1 MWPAPGSSPT
11 RRTDLCSWA
20 EQIPKGISAFVAPR
34 STARNPEVG
43 LHNTLLL
50 PSKPRRTG
58 GTRERRSSGTTD
70 LLRLY
75 LQDIGR
81 VDLLTNEEEVTL
93 ARLVQRREALLH
105 QQREL
110 AESDA
115 AIGELHRLEELQR
128 REANQH
134 SHWPTKQ
141 EWARAAGLPL
151 QELQK
156 RIDLGYQ
163 VWAEQAQLEAKDLKL
178 ALRNG
183 RRAKDHM
190 IQANLRLVVAVAKK
204 YQQRGM
210 EILDL
215 VQEGTLGLE
224 RAVEKFDPTRGFRF
238 STYAYWWI
246 RQGITRAIA
255 TQSRTIRL
263 PVHVTEKL
271 NRIKRVQQEIASN
284 EGRLASISDLAR
296 ELGISEDT
304 VRQTLARVPRSVSL
318 DTRVGREQDTQLG
331 DLIEDSHA
339 TPEQTLTIDELHN
352 DLEDLLE
359 ELTSREA
366 AVLRRRFGLEDDTP
380 QTLAQIGEELK
391 LSRERVRQI
400 ETRALLK
407 LRQPQRRSKVRDYIQ
422 GLDS

>member
-1 MWPAPGSSPT
+1 MPT
-11 RRTDLCSWA
+11 KLNNEEPCRDNFRL
-20 EQIPKGISAFVAPR
+20 QP
-34 STARNPEVG
+34 
-43 LHNTLLL
+43 L
-50 PSKPRRTG
+50 PPLPRRTG
-58 GTRERRSSGTTD
+58 ETRSRRSSGTTD

-81 VDLLTNEEEVTL
+81 VDLLTSEEEVTL
-93 ARLVQRREALLH
+93 ARLVQRREALLK

-110 AESDA
+110 SDTNP
-115 AIGELHRLEELQR
+115 AIGELHRLEDLQR
-128 REANQH
+128 REANHH

-141 EWARAAGLPL
+141 EWARAAGLTL
-151 QELQK
+151 RELQS
-156 RIDLGYQ
+156 RIDAGYEA
-163 VWAEQAQLEAKDLKL
+163 WADKAAIDAKELKVS
-178 ALRNG
+178 LRNG

-246 RQGITRAIA
+246 RQGMTRAIA

-263 PVHVTEKL
+263 PVHITEKL
-271 NRIKRVQQEIASN
+271 NRIKRVQQDIASN
-284 EGRLASISDLAR
+284 EGRIASIADLAR
-296 ELGISEDT
+296 ELNISEET
-304 VRQTLARVPRSVSL
+304 VRQTLERVPRSVSL
-318 DTRVGREQDTQLG
+318 DSRVGKDQDTQLG
-331 DLIEDSHA
+331 DLIEDGKA
-339 TPEQTLTIDELHN
+339 TPEETLTHDELHN
-352 DLEDLLE
+352 DLEGLLD

-366 AVLRRRFGLEDDTP
+366 AVIRRRFGLEDDTP
-380 QTLAQIGEELK
+380 QTLAQIGEDLQ

-407 LRQPQRRSKVRDYIQ
+407 LRQPQKRSKIWDYIQ
-422 GLDS
+422 SLDS

>member
-1 MWPAPGSSPT
+1 LS
-11 RRTDLCSWA
+11 D
-20 EQIPKGISAFVAPR
+20 KPR
-34 STARNPEVG
+34 STGHAPIRW
-43 LHNTLLL
+43 
-50 PSKPRRTG
+50 SG
-58 GTRERRSSGTTD
+58 GND

-81 VDLLTNEEEVTL
+81 VDLLTSEEEVTL
-93 ARLVQRREALLH
+93 SRLVQ
-105 QQREL
+105 QREKL
-110 AESDA
+110 LVQERDLSNRHA
-115 AIGELHRLEELQR
+115 AIRVLLDLEELQL
-128 REANQH
+128 REANQV
-134 SHWPTKQ
+134 SHWPTRQ
-141 EWARAAGLPL
+141 EWARAAALPL
-151 QELQK
+151 EELNQQ
-156 RIDLGYQ
+156 LNEGYTL
-163 VWAEQAQLEAKDLKL
+163 WAEEVGLEAKELQRR
-178 ALRNG
+178 LRDG
-183 RRAKDHM
+183 RRARDRM

-210 EILDL
+210 ELLDL

-271 NRIKRVQQEIASN
+271 NRIKRAQQEIAA
-284 EGRLASISDLAR
+284 EKGRLASVSDLAK
-296 ELGISEDT
+296 ELGLSEDT
-304 VRQTLARVPRSVSL
+304 VRQTLARVPRSISL
-318 DTRVGREQDTQLG
+318 ETRVGKDQDTQLG
-331 DLIEDSHA
+331 DLLEDGNA
-339 TPEQTLTIDELHN
+339 TPEQTLTRDALHDDLELLLDEL
-352 DLEDLLE
+352 
-359 ELTSREA
+359 SPREA
-366 AVLRRRFGLEDDTP
+366 EVIRSRFGLEDDHP
-380 QTLAQIGEELK
+380 RTLAQIGEAME

>member
-1 MWPAPGSSPT
+1 MATRQAKTSRSP
-11 RRTDLCSWA
+11 
-20 EQIPKGISAFVAPR
+20 SA
-34 STARNPEVG
+34 
-43 LHNTLLL
+43 
-50 PSKPRRTG
+50 
-58 GTRERRSSGTTD
+58 D

-81 VDLLTNEEEVTL
+81 VDLLSNEEEVTL
-93 ARLVQRREALLH
+93 ARLVQRREALLK

-110 AESDA
+110 ATEQS
-115 AIGELHRLEELQR
+115 AITELQDLEELQL
-128 REANQH
+128 REANH
-134 SHWPTKQ
+134 LCHLPTKR
-141 EWARAAGLPL
+141 EWARAAGLNPA
-151 QELQK
+151 ELQK
-156 RIDLGYQ
+156 KLNLGYEAWGA
-163 VWAEQAQLEAKDLKL
+163 VTGLSPLEIKR
-178 ALRNG
+178 ALREG
-183 RRAKDHM
+183 RRAKDRM

-210 EILDL
+210 ELLDL

-263 PVHVTEKL
+263 PVHITEKL

-296 ELGISEDT
+296 ELGISEET
-304 VRQTLARVPRSVSL
+304 VRMTLMRVPRSISL
-318 DTRVGREQDTQLG
+318 DTKVGKEQDTQLVELLQDG
-331 DLIEDSHA
+331 KA
-339 TPEQTLTIDELHN
+339 TPEQELTRGELHN
-352 DLEDLLE
+352 DLEELLD
-359 ELTSREA
+359 ELSSREA
-366 AVLRRRFGLEDDTP
+366 KVLRLRFGLEDDTP
-380 QTLAQIGEELK
+380 QTLSQIGEELH

-422 GLDS
+422 SLDS

>member
-1 MWPAPGSSPT
+1 M
-11 RRTDLCSWA
+11 
-20 EQIPKGISAFVAPR
+20 
-34 STARNPEVG
+34 
-43 LHNTLLL
+43 
-50 PSKPRRTG
+50 
-58 GTRERRSSGTTD
+58 
-70 LLRLY
+70 RLY

-81 VDLLTNEEEVTL
+81 VDLLTSEEEVTL
-93 ARLVQRREALLH
+93 ARLVQRRETLLK
-105 QQREL
+105 QQRKL
-110 AESDA
+110 SDTNQ

-128 REANQH
+128 REANHH

-141 EWARAAGLPL
+141 EWARAAALTL
-151 QELQK
+151 QELQN
-156 RIDLGYQ
+156 RIDAGYEA
-163 VWAEQAQLEAKDLKL
+163 WAEKAAIDAKELKL
-178 ALRNG
+178 SLRNG

-246 RQGITRAIA
+246 RQGMTRAIA

-284 EGRLASISDLAR
+284 EGRIASIADLAR

-304 VRQTLARVPRSVSL
+304 VRQTLERVPRSVSL
-318 DTRVGREQDTQLG
+318 DSRVGKDQDTQLG
-331 DLIEDSHA
+331 DLIEDGKA
-339 TPEQTLTIDELHN
+339 TPEETLTHDELHN
-352 DLEDLLE
+352 DLEGLLD
-359 ELTSREA
+359 ELTPREA
-366 AVLRRRFGLEDDTP
+366 SVLRRRFGLEDDTP

-407 LRQPQRRSKVRDYIQ
+407 LRQPQKRSKIRDYIQ

>member
-1 MWPAPGSSPT
+1 MQRLPRRSGETLS
-11 RRTDLCSWA
+11 RRT
-20 EQIPKGISAFVAPR
+20 
-34 STARNPEVG
+34 
-43 LHNTLLL
+43 
-50 PSKPRRTG
+50 
-58 GTRERRSSGTTD
+58 SGTTD

-81 VDLLTNEEEVTL
+81 VDLLTSEEEVTL
-93 ARLVQRREALLH
+93 ARLVQRREALLK

-110 AESDA
+110 SDTNP
-115 AIGELHRLEELQR
+115 AIGELHRLEDLQR
-128 REANQH
+128 REANHH

-141 EWARAAGLPL
+141 EWARAAGLTL
-151 QELQK
+151 QELQS
-156 RIDLGYQ
+156 RIDAGYEA
-163 VWAEQAQLEAKDLKL
+163 WADKAAIDAKELKVS
-178 ALRNG
+178 LRNG

-246 RQGITRAIA
+246 RQGMTRAIA

-271 NRIKRVQQEIASN
+271 NRIKRVQQDIASN
-284 EGRLASISDLAR
+284 EGRIASIADLAR
-296 ELGISEDT
+296 ELNISEET
-304 VRQTLARVPRSVSL
+304 VRQTLERVPRSVSL
-318 DTRVGREQDTQLG
+318 DSRVGKDQDTQLG
-331 DLIEDSHA
+331 ELIEDGKA
-339 TPEQTLTIDELHN
+339 TPEETLTHDELHN
-352 DLEDLLE
+352 DLEGLLD

-380 QTLAQIGEELK
+380 QTLAQIGEDLQ

-407 LRQPQRRSKVRDYIQ
+407 LRQPQKRSKIWDYIQ
-422 GLDS
+422 SLDS

>member
-1 MWPAPGSSPT
+1 M
-11 RRTDLCSWA
+11 
-20 EQIPKGISAFVAPR
+20 
-34 STARNPEVG
+34 
-43 LHNTLLL
+43 
-50 PSKPRRTG
+50 
-58 GTRERRSSGTTD
+58 
-70 LLRLY
+70 RLY

-81 VDLLTNEEEVTL
+81 VDLLTSEEEVTL
-93 ARLVQRREALLH
+93 ARLVQRRETLLK

-110 AESDA
+110 SDTNQ

-128 REANQH
+128 REANHH

-141 EWARAAGLPL
+141 EWARAAALTL
-151 QELQK
+151 QELQN
-156 RIDLGYQ
+156 RIDAGYEA
-163 VWAEQAQLEAKDLKL
+163 WAEKAAIDAKELKL
-178 ALRNG
+178 SLRNG

-246 RQGITRAIA
+246 RQGMTRAIA

-263 PVHVTEKL
+263 PVHITEKL
-271 NRIKRVQQEIASN
+271 NRIKKVQQEIASN
-284 EGRLASISDLAR
+284 EGRIASIADLAR
-296 ELGISEDT
+296 ELNISEET
-304 VRQTLARVPRSVSL
+304 VRQTLERVPRSVSL
-318 DTRVGREQDTQLG
+318 DSRVGKDQDTQLG
-331 DLIEDSHA
+331 DLIEDGKA
-339 TPEQTLTIDELHN
+339 TPEETLTHDELHN
-352 DLEDLLE
+352 DLEGLLD
-359 ELTSREA
+359 ELTPREA
-366 AVLRRRFGLEDDTP
+366 SVLRRRFGLEDDTP

-407 LRQPQRRSKVRDYIQ
+407 LRQPQKRSKIRDYIQ

>member
-1 MWPAPGSSPT
+1 MTTSS
-11 RRTDLCSWA
+11 
-20 EQIPKGISAFVAPR
+20 R
-34 STARNPEVG
+34 STG
-43 LHNTLLL
+43 
-50 PSKPRRTG
+50 PSRVRTG
-58 GTRERRSSGTTD
+58 SGND

-81 VDLLTNEEEVTL
+81 VDLLTNEEEVLL
-93 ARLVQRREALLH
+93 ARQV
-105 QQREL
+105 QQREVLL
-110 AESDA
+110 AEERA
-115 AIGELHRLEELQR
+115 LAGEHPPIQRLLELEQLQQ
-128 REANQH
+128 REANH
-134 SHWPTKQ
+134 VCHWPTKK
-141 EWARAAGLPL
+141 EWAEAAGLTQEQL
-151 QELQK
+151 TTVLREGYGIWSDHSALESKELQK
-156 RIDLGYQ
+156 R
-163 VWAEQAQLEAKDLKL
+163 
-178 ALRNG
+178 LRDG
-183 RRAKDHM
+183 RRARDRM
-190 IQANLRLVVAVAKK
+190 IQANLRLVVTVAKK
-204 YQQRGM
+204 YQQRGL
-210 EILDL
+210 ELLDL

-284 EGRLASISDLAR
+284 EGRIASIADLAR

-331 DLIEDSHA
+331 DLIEDGHA
-339 TPEQTLTIDELHN
+339 TPEQTLTHDELHN
-352 DLEDLLE
+352 DLEDLLD